1 MAAVTFA
8 RELQY
13 LNRSGSM
20 LNITSQWQ
28 DPQIL
33 IFFFFAIKSILQEI
47 GRTLKPIVPKFCP
60 HLSVRLKDIAEKQVP
75 TKLKPIEESRRSAVP
90 PLSQLPS
97 VATRRARAPPLPA
110 LPISCCVAAKGMA
123 GPGLG
128 GAVRGGAGLFGFRC
142 LKREKGVT
150 QPV

>member
-1 MAAVTFA
+1 MLKTF
-8 RELQY
+8 
-13 LNRSGSM
+13 
-20 LNITSQWQ
+20 
-28 DPQIL
+28 
-33 IFFFFAIKSILQEI
+33 
-47 GRTLKPIVPKFCP
+47 VPKFCP
-60 HLSVRLKDIAEKQVP
+60 DLSVGLKDIAEKQVP
-75 TKLKPIEESRRSAVP
+75 TRLKLMVGSRLFAAPPAAPS
-90 PLSQLPS
+90 PLSCP
-97 VATRRARAPPLPA
+97 RRLLGERVPPPLPA

>member
-1 MAAVTFA
+1 MAGSANFDFFFCYKEYITRNRSHVETHCAQVLSSSIRPFKGYRRKTGPHEAEADKRVAAV
-8 RELQY
+8 RGEVL
-13 LNRSGSM
+13 
-20 LNITSQWQ
+20 
-28 DPQIL
+28 P
-33 IFFFFAIKSILQEI
+33 
-47 GRTLKPIVPKFCP
+47 
-60 HLSVRLKDIAEKQVP
+60 
-75 TKLKPIEESRRSAVP
+75 P
-90 PLSQLPS
+90 PLSQLPGER
-97 VATRRARAPPLPA
+97 VPLPLPA